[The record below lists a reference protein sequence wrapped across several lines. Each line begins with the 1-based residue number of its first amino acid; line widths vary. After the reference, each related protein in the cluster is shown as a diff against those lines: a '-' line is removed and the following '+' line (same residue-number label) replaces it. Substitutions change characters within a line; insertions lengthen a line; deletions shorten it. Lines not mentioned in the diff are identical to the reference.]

1 MILHLAIQIYIILP
15 HFNILP
21 YVYLYFLTIFNI
33 QFTQKFI
40 KHDSHFAQKKN
51 RLASGRTRNEPTC
64 LQNGRGVT
72 PAIYLYL
79 LQNETLQG
87 MMRNTFFHPPDIPL

>member
-40 KHDSHFAQKKN
+40 KHDSHFAKKKIDSHQEQS
-51 RLASGRTRNEPTC
+51 RHESTC
-64 LQNGRGVT
+64 LQNG
-72 PAIYLYL
+72 
-79 LQNETLQG
+79 
-87 MMRNTFFHPPDIPL
+87 

>member
-40 KHDSHFAQKKN
+40 KHDSHFEQKKST
-51 RLASGRTRNEPTC
+51 RIRTNPKRANLPTE
-64 LQNGRGVT
+64 R
-72 PAIYLYL
+72 PRRYPSYLFVFIA
-79 LQNETLQG
+79 E
-87 MMRNTFFHPPDIPL
+87 

>member
-40 KHDSHFAQKKN
+40 KHDSHFAQKKIDSHQDEPETSQ
-51 RLASGRTRNEPTC
+51 LAYRTAEALPQLFIC
-64 LQNGRGVT
+64 LYCRMRRCRG
-72 PAIYLYL
+72 
-79 LQNETLQG
+79 
-87 MMRNTFFHPPDIPL
+87 